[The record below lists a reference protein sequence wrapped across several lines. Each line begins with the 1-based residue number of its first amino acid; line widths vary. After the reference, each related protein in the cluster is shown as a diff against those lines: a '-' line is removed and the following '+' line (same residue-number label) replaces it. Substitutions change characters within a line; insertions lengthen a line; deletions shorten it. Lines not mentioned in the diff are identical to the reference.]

1 MQTFMSFF
9 SFGKSIFLLLFF
21 PFCVLRIPS
30 CFFVFQF
37 LLGLLQQCTHCFKF
51 FLSFCH
57 ASGFSLCS
65 LTFYSSP
72 SLNFIFQ
79 LLLHIPRTS
88 FLQVMAICSYFT
100 QHQCLILRT
109 LSQLYFEVYSPLCI
123 IPSLCLFCCGVF
135 FSVVVV
141 FFGYLVIPVYL
152 GIFVNERLGL
162 LVMSFVCFY
171 NLCVSPVLITGQTP
185 QKEALYG
192 SVSLCS

>member
-1 MQTFMSFF
+1 MPLVFLFVPWPFILALHWISYF
-9 SFGKSIFLLLFF
+9 SYYFIS
-21 PFCVLRIPS
+21 P
-30 CFFVFQF
+30 
-37 LLGLLQQCTHCFKF
+37 GLLSYRLWPSARILPSISVL
-51 FLSFCH
+51 FL
-57 ASGFSLCS
+57 G
-65 LTFYSSP
+65 
-72 SLNFIFQ
+72 Q
-79 LLLHIPRTS
+79 
-88 FLQVMAICSYFT
+88 
-100 QHQCLILRT
+100 

-192 SVSLCS
+192 SVSLCSWKH